1 MCKNCTLANL
11 DWMKASTIHI
21 WIGKWRWKAFLA
33 LSAPPA
39 TKSTGPGS
47 NRRNHGRRLSAQA
60 RSSSVAVRSSS
71 SRWNE
76 ISTVEHKVTLRSPV
90 PALPPALSRIHS
102 LRHLIT
108 RKLNQIKVE
117 QITTCLDPLFSRQG
131 NFYYLLCERIERGQ
145 IPVALAVDCGL
156 RTSANG
162 IHLPMRVVVVNDM
175 EVSVS
180 APGNLH
186 ILC

>member
-76 ISTVEHKVTLRSPV
+76 ISTVKHKVTLRSPV

-117 QITTCLDPLFSRQG
+117 QITSCLDPLFSRQG
-131 NFYYLLCERIERGQ
+131 NFITSFAKGLSGARYRLPWLLIVGS
-145 IPVALAVDCGL
+145 ALP
-156 RTSANG
+156 
-162 IHLPMRVVVVNDM
+162 PMAYISQCV
-175 EVSVS
+175 
-180 APGNLH
+180 
-186 ILC
+186 